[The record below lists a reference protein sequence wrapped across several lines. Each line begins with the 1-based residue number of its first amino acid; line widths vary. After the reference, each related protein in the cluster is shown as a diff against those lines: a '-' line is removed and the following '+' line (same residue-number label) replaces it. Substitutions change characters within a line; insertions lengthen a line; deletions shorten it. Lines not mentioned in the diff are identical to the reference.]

1 MDPLT
6 AGVQV
11 PCAGGP
17 CVDGTGHQL
26 LKNAQNLSNDELCVK
41 GRPWL
46 HVNVCKIPTAVQFVK
61 TDNFMYPTCLHS
73 LAS

>member
-11 PCAGGP
+11 PFAGGP
-17 CVDGTGHQL
+17 FVDGTDHQL
-26 LKNAQNLSNDELCVK
+26 LDNAQNLSKDELCVK

-46 HVNVCKIPTAVQFVK
+46 HVNV
-61 TDNFMYPTCLHS
+61 
-73 LAS
+73 